1 MIHLIPKDG
10 ARVRDPRTKKILD
23 ADGVTIPKLDTYW
36 FRRLQDGEV
45 MEAPKAKIESES
57 KKDKKEKN

>member
-10 ARVRDPRTKKILD
+10 ARVRDPLSKKILD
-23 ADGVTIPKLDTYW
+23 ANGIKIPKLDTFW

-45 MEAPKAKIESES
+45 IEAPQAKAETES
-57 KKDKKEKN
+57 KKDKKEKI